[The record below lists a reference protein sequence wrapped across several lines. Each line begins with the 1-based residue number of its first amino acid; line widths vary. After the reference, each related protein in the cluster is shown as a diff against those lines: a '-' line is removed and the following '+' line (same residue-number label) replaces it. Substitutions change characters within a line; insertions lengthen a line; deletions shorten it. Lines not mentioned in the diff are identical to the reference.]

1 MAELEGHK
9 KGERRGGGG
18 CAPRNALTKLSCQ
31 LIGRYFHIFLSFI
44 VYLWSTSEGLRQ
56 KIIPW
61 RVSVIKIA
69 GLQGCLTINFISL
82 TVIRVIY
89 PCGLPVIIS
98 LRFNLWLL
106 VVI

>member
-9 KGERRGGGG
+9 KGERRGGG
-18 CAPRNALTKLSCQ
+18 CAPRDALTKLSCQ
-31 LIGRYFHIFLSFI
+31 LIGRYFHMFLSFI

-61 RVSVIKIA
+61 LVNVIKIA

-82 TVIRVIY
+82 TVIIRVIH
-89 PCGLPVIIS
+89 PCGLSVIIS